1 MVKPPPAKALR
12 FRKKSGAPAEKTAEP
27 AGQAARGLSAPA
39 DDREPSSG
47 ALPEA
52 MRAAIE
58 DFGNVLTL
66 ERGRSDHTLAGYETD
81 LRQCATWLAAHKG
94 VRDWRD
100 VTSAH
105 AMDWLYSLSGDE
117 FAVTSL
123 ARKLSALRGF
133 SRHLVRE
140 EVRSDDFTALLQGP
154 KRVRRV
160 PGMLSAAEVE
170 KLLSAPQGG
179 DAFALRDRALLE
191 LFYASGLRVSEL
203 AGLALQQ
210 LDLDNGYLRVFGKGA
225 KERVVPVGGK
235 AVEALR
241 VYLEAGRPAFVKT
254 KTGSALFLSERG
266 GALSRKTL
274 WFIVQKYAAKAGIAR
289 GVKPHQLRHSFASH
303 LLGGGADLRAI
314 QEMLGHAN
322 LATTQIYTAVE
333 EKRLVE
339 QHARFHPRNRE

>member
-1 MVKPPPAKALR
+1 MAKPVTALKLVSPKTSAKRTPGGSRTAPRAAAGLENPAV
-12 FRKKSGAPAEKTAEP
+12 
-27 AGQAARGLSAPA
+27 
-39 DDREPSSG
+39 
-47 ALPEA
+47 PEA
-52 MRAAIE
+52 MRVTIE

-66 ERGRSDHTLAGYETD
+66 ERGRSDHTLAGYESD
-81 LRQCATWLAAHKG
+81 LRQCAAWLASRKG
-94 VRDWRD
+94 VKDWKE
-100 VTSAH
+100 VGPSH
-105 AMDWLYSLSGDE
+105 AMDWLYSLSGDGV
-117 FAVTSL
+117 AVASL
-123 ARKLSALRGF
+123 ARKLSALRGLA
-133 SRHLVRE
+133 RHLVRE
-140 EVRSDDFTALLQGP
+140 EVRTDDFTVLLQGP

-160 PGMLSAAEVE
+160 PGMLSAAEVD

-203 AGLALQQ
+203 AGLTLQQ
-210 LDLDNGYLRVFGKGA
+210 LDLENGYLRVFGKGS

-235 AVEALR
+235 AVDALR
-241 VYLEAGRPAFVKT
+241 LYLEAGRPAFVKA

-266 GALSRKTL
+266 GGLSRKTL
-274 WFIVQKYAAKAGIAR
+274 WFIVQKYAEKAGIAR

-322 LATTQIYTAVE
+322 LATTQIYTTVE

-339 QHARFHPRNRE
+339 QHERFHPRNREA

>member
-1 MVKPPPAKALR
+1 MPRPAKTRTSTRAAAAAAPVEAG
-12 FRKKSGAPAEKTAEP
+12 GAKAAE
-27 AGQAARGLSAPA
+27 G
-39 DDREPSSG
+39 G
-47 ALPEA
+47 AIPEA
-52 MRAAIE
+52 MRAGIE

-66 ERGRSDHTLAGYETD
+66 ERGRSDHTLAGYESD
-81 LRQCATWLAAHKG
+81 LRQCAAWLAAGKG

-100 VTSAH
+100 VTGAQ
-105 AMDWLYSLSGDE
+105 AMDWLYSLSGDD
-117 FAVTSL
+117 FAVASL

-133 SRHLVRE
+133 ARHLVRE
-140 EVRSDDFTALLQGP
+140 EVRPDDFTALLQGP

-170 KLLSAPQGG
+170 KLLAAPQGG
-179 DAFALRDRALLE
+179 DAFALRDRAMLE
-191 LFYASGLRVSEL
+191 LFYSSGLRVSEL
-203 AGLALQQ
+203 AGLILQQ
-210 LDLDNGYLRVFGKGA
+210 LDLDGGYLRVFGKGA

-241 VYLEAGRPAFVKT
+241 TYLAAGRPAFVKG

-274 WFIVQKYAAKAGIAR
+274 WFLVQKYAAKAGIAR

-339 QHARFHPRNRE
+339 QHAKFHPRNRE

>member
-1 MVKPPPAKALR
+1 M
-12 FRKKSGAPAEKTAEP
+12 
-27 AGQAARGLSAPA
+27 
-39 DDREPSSG
+39 D
-47 ALPEA
+47 EA
-52 MRAAIE
+52 IN

-66 ERGRSDHTLAGYETD
+66 ERGRSDHTLAGYESD
-81 LRQCATWLAAHKG
+81 LRQCAVWLAARKG
-94 VRDWRD
+94 VRDWRV
-100 VTSAH
+100 VTGAQ

-117 FAVTSL
+117 FAVASL
-123 ARKLSALRGF
+123 ARKLSALRGLA
-133 SRHLVRE
+133 RHLVRE
-140 EVRSDDFTALLQGP
+140 EVRPDDFTALLQGP

-160 PGMLSAAEVE
+160 PGMLSVKEVE
-170 KLLSAPQGG
+170 KLLAAPQGG
-179 DAFALRDRALLE
+179 DAFALRDRAMLE

-203 AGLALQQ
+203 AGLSLQQ

-235 AVEALR
+235 ASDALR
-241 VYLEAGRPAFVKT
+241 TYLTAGRPSFVKT
-254 KTGSALFLSERG
+254 KTGGALFLSERG
-266 GALSRKTL
+266 AALSRKTL
-274 WFIVQKYAAKAGIAR
+274 WYLVQKYAAVAGIAR

-339 QHARFHPRNRE
+339 QHAKFHPRNQEA

>member
-1 MVKPPPAKALR
+1 MR
-12 FRKKSGAPAEKTAEP
+12 SG
-27 AGQAARGLSAPA
+27 
-39 DDREPSSG
+39 
-47 ALPEA
+47 
-52 MRAAIE
+52 IE
-58 DFGNVLTL
+58 DFGNALTL
-66 ERGRSDHTLAGYETD
+66 ERGRSDHTLAGYESD
-81 LRQCATWLAAHKG
+81 LRQCASWLAAKKG

-100 VTSAH
+100 VTGGQ

-117 FAVTSL
+117 FAVASL
-123 ARKLSALRGF
+123 ARKLSALRGMA
-133 SRHLVRE
+133 RHLVRE
-140 EVRSDDFTALLQGP
+140 ELRTDDFSALLQGP

-160 PGMLSAAEVE
+160 PGMLSAAEVD
-170 KLLSAPQGG
+170 KLLAAPQGG

-203 AGLALQQ
+203 AGLMLQQ
-210 LDLDNGYLRVFGKGA
+210 VDLENGYLRVFGKGA

-235 AVEALR
+235 AVEAIK
-241 VYLEAGRPAFVKT
+241 VYLAAGRPAFVKG

-266 GALSRKTL
+266 GPLSRKTL
-274 WFIVQKYAAKAGIAR
+274 WYLVQKYAAAAGITR

-339 QHARFHPRNRE
+339 QHAKFHPRNKA